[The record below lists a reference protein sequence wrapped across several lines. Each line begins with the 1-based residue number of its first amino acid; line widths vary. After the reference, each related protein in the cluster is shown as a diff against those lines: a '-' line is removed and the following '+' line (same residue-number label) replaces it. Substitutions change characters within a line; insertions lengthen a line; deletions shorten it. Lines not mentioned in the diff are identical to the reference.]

1 MTQVS
6 VVQPPHIAV
15 WLLDLFITEKQRES
29 IHGDLFEEFSG
40 LASKS
45 GVVSAR
51 RWYWRQSLKTIAHAD
66 TGFRAAPLRIAGA
79 VLLGLLLLWVG
90 FPLPGRAIL
99 AIVVRYR
106 YRFQGAGVPAR
117 FIGVVCVPLAIQIGS
132 VIVAMSVGCVVA
144 VAAKGAEMIA
154 TMMLSLALSALAVLA
169 HLDLMWVMLHL
180 PYYFFL
186 LQHEVVFLAFSSI
199 AIVIA
204 GVIIRMSRSSA
215 AYRFSGA

>member
-1 MTQVS
+1 MTQVP
-6 VVQPPHIAV
+6 VVQPPRIAV
-15 WLLDLFITEKQRES
+15 WLLDLFISEKQGES

-51 RWYWRQSLKTIAHAD
+51 RWYWRQSLKTIAHVD
-66 TGFRAAPLRIAGA
+66 TGFHAALLRIAGA

-90 FPLPGRAIL
+90 FPQPGRAII
-99 AIVVRYR
+99 AIVMRYR
-106 YRFQGAGVPAR
+106 YRFQGVGVPAR
-117 FIGVVCVPLAIQIGS
+117 FIGLVCVPLAIQIGS

-144 VAAKGAEMIA
+144 VAAKGAEMVA
-154 TMMLSLALSALAVLA
+154 TMMLSLALNALAVLA

-186 LQHEVVFLAFSSI
+186 LQHEVMFLVSSSI

-204 GVIIRMSRSSA
+204 GVIIRMSRSTA